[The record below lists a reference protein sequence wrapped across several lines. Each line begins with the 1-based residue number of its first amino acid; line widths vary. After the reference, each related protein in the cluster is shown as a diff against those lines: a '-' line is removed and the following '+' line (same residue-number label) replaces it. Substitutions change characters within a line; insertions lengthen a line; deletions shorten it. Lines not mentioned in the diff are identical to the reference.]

1 MTEAPTQTA
10 RESEWYDPI
19 TFSVLLNRF
28 NTIAE
33 EMSSTLEQTAWT
45 SILAVCRDFSC
56 AIYDRKPRQV
66 CMYDALPIHTTSLHL
81 VLGEIAR
88 VFDGDIDE
96 GDIFACNDPYHFN
109 THIGDLVTACPV
121 FVDGTHLFWAVT
133 KGHQMDTGAFIPSSV
148 TAAARNVWQEGIT
161 IPPVKLYDKGV
172 TCAGVLEIYLSNVRY
187 RDLLYGDLLAQLGS
201 IEKGRSRLVELCQEY
216 SSDEIVRYV
225 DALIEYSSERM
236 SACLRRIP
244 PGSYKGEGWVDTDGF
259 AAVDIPI
266 HVEVTIDDD
275 RVKIDFS
282 GSGPEAEGGVN
293 ASLAAAHATAAIPFM
308 YYIDADIPHN
318 HGVIDHIEVFAPEG
332 TICNARFPASTSCA
346 TDVPSDMMHDAIN
359 KAMASAIP
367 DLVPAGGT
375 RQSNIPQFSGRDR
388 ATGEEWGVMLF
399 NGTGGSGASRS
410 ADGWPLFES
419 LGGFGAVKTQSIE
432 EIELLYPLRV
442 EKMEIATDSMGFGR
456 WIGGPG
462 THLRVQPLRDDVDC
476 ITFGD
481 GCRNPPHGV
490 LGGTPGIG
498 GGAYTEDLASGK
510 RRFAPAA
517 AHVRLG
523 ADEAWVGVSTGGGGY
538 GRPEERDA
546 ERVRCEVR
554 DGIISRQAA
563 ERVFGVILSDDPDP
577 VLDIAATAMQR
588 TVLAARDTPLVQPTG
603 PAAATWVEENLR
615 DGDEYIPNPT

>member
-1 MTEAPTQTA
+1 M
-10 RESEWYDPI
+10 
-19 TFSVLLNRF
+19 
-28 NTIAE
+28 
-33 EMSSTLEQTAWT
+33 
-45 SILAVCRDFSC
+45 
-56 AIYDRKPRQV
+56 
-66 CMYDALPIHTTSLHL
+66 
-81 VLGEIAR
+81 
-88 VFDGDIDE
+88 
-96 GDIFACNDPYHFN
+96 
-109 THIGDLVTACPV
+109 
-121 FVDGTHLFWAVT
+121 HLFWAVT
-133 KGHQMDTGAFIPSSV
+133 KGHQMDTGAFVPSSV
-148 TAAARNVWQEGIT
+148 TAAARNVWQEGII
-161 IPPVKLYDKGV
+161 IPPVKLFEKGEI
-172 TCAGVLEIYLSNVRY
+172 CAGVLDIYLSNVRY
-187 RDLLYGDLLAQLGS
+187 RDLLHGDLLAQLGS
-201 IEKGRSRLVELCQEY
+201 IEKGRSRLVELCREY
-216 SSDEIVRYV
+216 GPDEIVRYV
-225 DALIEYSSERM
+225 DALFEYSSERM
-236 SACLRRIP
+236 STCLKRIP
-244 PGSYKGEGWVDTDGF
+244 AGTYTGDGWVDTDGF

-266 HVEVTIDDD
+266 HVEVIVDGD

-318 HGVIDHIEVFAPEG
+318 HGVITHIEVYAPEG

-375 RQSNIPQFSGRDR
+375 RQSNIPQFSGRDPE
-388 ATGEEWGVMLF
+388 TSEEWGVMLF
-399 NGTGGSGASRS
+399 NGTGGSGASHS
-410 ADGWPLFES
+410 TDGWPLFES

-432 EIELLYPLRV
+432 EIELLYPLHV
-442 EKMEIATDSMGFGR
+442 ETMEIATDSMGFGR

-462 THLRVQPLRDDVDC
+462 TQLRVRPAQDDVHC

-498 GGAYTEDLASGK
+498 GGAYTEDLATGK

-523 ADEAWVGVSTGGGGY
+523 AGEVWVGVSTGGGGY

-546 ERVRCEVR
+546 EQVRREIR
-554 DGIISRQAA
+554 DGIISRRAA
-563 ERVFGVILSDDPDP
+563 EVIFGVIVGDGPDP
-577 VLDIAATAMQR
+577 VLDLTATGVRRAE
-588 TVLAARDTPLVQPTG
+588 LAARDSPLVKPTG

-615 DGDEYIPNPT
+615 DGDEYIMNAN